1 MTHTSPLPASP
12 LSDGIH
18 PLPSGKLAAVV
29 TYLEMTRR
37 PAPRDVAAPEGVTL
51 VAHEAPDLAW
61 YRGLYRAVGEDWLW
75 FSRLYMEDAALAA
88 ILHHKDVEVS
98 ALTKDGRALGLL
110 ELDFRDPDNTELT
123 FFGLSKE
130 LIGTGAGR
138 WMMERALDL
147 AFKRP
152 IARLFVH
159 TCTLDSP
166 QAVGFYIRSGF
177 VPYRRAIEVMDD
189 PRMNGPVRDDA
200 AGHIPKI

>member
-1 MTHTSPLPASP
+1 M
-12 LSDGIH
+12 
-18 PLPSGKLAAVV
+18 V
-29 TYLEMTRR
+29 TYLEMSQR

-51 VAHEAPDLAW
+51 LAHEAADLAW

-88 ILHHKDVEVS
+88 ILHHKDVEVY
-98 ALTKDGRALGLL
+98 ALRKDGRDLGLL
-110 ELDFRDPDNTELT
+110 ELDFRDPDNTELA

-152 IARLFVH
+152 IRRLFVH

-177 VPYRRAIEVMDD
+177 VPYGRAIEVMDD
-189 PRMNGPVRDDA
+189 PRMNGPVRGDA